1 VPGGRHPRRPNSCCL
16 SARRSAC
23 RPAHA
28 QPHPRSVRA
37 RGVSTGA
44 GGGNGIAQMWNRR
57 GISVSSYE
65 DQSHDLHPHPY
76 IMRVCA
82 ARRSARR
89 PSCSGCRRPSSRT
102 ARWCRWARAP
112 PFNTAQSRWVDW
124 VAVPGGLHPLRP
136 NNNRIIIASADRW
149 ATCPARYAA
158 RSGRCWAAAAAARRG
173 RGRPPSSACWRRR
186 RGARRA
192 RRPPVR
198 LACPPVPIGPPCLG
212 VCIHCDPIAAVR
224 RRRAMACLSMH
235 RRRKNTG
242 RGRALPVRPLCAR
255 WLSAAAAAGGDC
267 LASPSSSPSKARGVT
282 ALQVRG
288 A

>member
-16 SARRSAC
+16 SARWSAC

-57 GISVSSYE
+57 EISASSYE

-76 IMRVCA
+76 VMRVCA

-124 VAVPGGLHPLRP
+124 VAVPGGLHPPRP
-136 NNNRIIIASADRW
+136 NNNINSALTVGQRAPPGTRRDRGD
-149 ATCPARYAA
+149 A
-158 RSGRCWAAAAAARRG
+158 GRR
-173 RGRPPSSACWRRR
+173 RRR
-186 RGARRA
+186 RGGGGGAPRAARAGDGGGAREERGGRRCAWPAPLCLLGRRA
-192 RRPPVR
+192 
-198 LACPPVPIGPPCLG
+198 
-212 VCIHCDPIAAVR
+212 
-224 RRRAMACLSMH
+224 
-235 RRRKNTG
+235 
-242 RGRALPVRPLCAR
+242 
-255 WLSAAAAAGGDC
+255 
-267 LASPSSSPSKARGVT
+267 
-282 ALQVRG
+282 
-288 A
+288 